1 MTRLALAELLCSL
14 ALAALGAIDAAER
27 GAKTSP
33 ARAAASRSNGAR
45 GGRPQT
51 DLSRAVDG
59 TISILDKVYP
69 DRVAWPGLFRDVTR
83 RGLTVA
89 DRAAR
94 LADILASLGWQDDPG
109 FGALY
114 DALGRVPED

>member
-1 MTRLALAELLCSL
+1 MNTNTANTDIHNA
-14 ALAALGAIDAAER
+14 AAALGRIG
-27 GAKTSP
+27 GASTSP
-33 ARAAASRSNGAR
+33 AKRAASRSNGAK
-45 GGRPQT
+45 GGRPCT
-51 DLSRAVDG
+51 DLSRAVDE

-94 LADILASLGWQDDPG
+94 LADILASLGWQDNPD
-109 FGALY
+109 FGAFY
-114 DALGRVPED
+114 DALNREPEE